1 MNVRA
6 GLVKTKP
13 TSQAKVL
20 KQPIFDNPLVTNVVD
35 RTLGVNGLSEGRA
48 ITKAGCT
55 KIKDLWDWED
65 REWKSLPTLGMN
77 SHIINRINKNII
89 ISNIPWNP
97 IAFPSRFQTSNWI
110 STKVACHLTPLTW
123 IYQMMGVFSN
133 LVKAI
138 EFRRISLNDLIRVV
152 NSQEVT
158 LSPEGYHLI
167 KVLSPKKTRNP
178 FKVVKDFF
186 MLLKFSFIWIF
197 ETSFIEGLP

>member
-13 TSQAKVL
+13 TLQAEVL
-20 KQPIFDNPLVTNVVD
+20 KQPIFNNPLVTNVVG
-35 RTLGVNGLSEGRA
+35 RTLGVNGLNERHA
-48 ITKAGCT
+48 ITKVGCT

-65 REWKSLPTLGMN
+65 REWKSLLTLGMN

-97 IAFPSRFQTSNWI
+97 VAFPSRFQTGNWI
-110 STKVACHLTPLTW
+110 STKVACHLAPLTW

-138 EFRRISLNDLIRVV
+138 EFRKISPNDLIRVV
-152 NSQEVT
+152 SSQKVT

-167 KVLSPKKTRNP
+167 KVLSPKTTRNP
-178 FKVVKDFF
+178 VKVVRDFF
-186 MLLKFSFIWIF
+186 MLPKFSFIWIF
-197 ETSFIEGLP
+197 ETNFIEGLP